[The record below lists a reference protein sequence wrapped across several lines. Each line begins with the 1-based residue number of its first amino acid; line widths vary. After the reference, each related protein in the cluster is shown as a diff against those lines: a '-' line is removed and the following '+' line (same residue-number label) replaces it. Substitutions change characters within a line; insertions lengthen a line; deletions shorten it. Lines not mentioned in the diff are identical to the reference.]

1 MSRAWGGTLLLQA
14 LHRLLD
20 EAQRQ
25 KDNTLHTA
33 RVDAPPRVGS
43 AGPRLGWTHRGGSR
57 REAAAGAGRRSWL
70 SAPLVDEEAKAGGDV
85 SASWESRF
93 ALAEPPRVTWAAVR
107 PAPPLEGRL
116 PEKLAAGLEE
126 AWQRVC
132 GSTREEAEKGHF
144 GRGRKEV
151 ELRAFKACR
160 AEWRRSEEARSAAA
174 DAWPRRWALGNRSGL
189 LPHARGPLS
198 LAWQRTLDSDL
209 LAAGGAPRRAA
220 AEGGIPPRRD
230 GPGGAAWAAGDAG
243 DEGLGLLPMHIACH
257 WSIAKSG
264 SVGGPLPHTL
274 IFHATNSWDKEHALK
289 SLGLWH
295 FEASLAR
302 PPATCGRGG
311 GGGGGCSGPEQLI
324 WAKGGRPRVLAFAPP
339 LSERRDARG
348 LATPNSSVHATE
360 VVAPLLL
367 GALASGRL
375 PALPRLP
382 CGTGGPSPWLV
393 WHGGF
398 KTRSADQ
405 RYVQG
410 LCRHGSCGI
419 YWVAT
424 GSTDAAELEAAD
436 AAAREF
442 GGGAGPFP
450 RLYGRHPLSH
460 EECKDGKKAWLLQ
473 PPAWEA
479 YQELLGAAAT
489 PRATCAPAEG
499 RACAATLHI
508 DGVGGGG
515 SGAAKEAPLVEYA
528 ALADALARADSAG
541 VVYLPSRLRVREAS
555 IPRDVRMKLERYCS
569 QIFDEGDAAA
579 PAAAPQASTRAA
591 RERAQVGGVCP
602 SSPPQRCRMGCR
614 TTPVCPQGQCA
625 MSQGGCCEMKCV
637 SLLDGGHSGDARE
650 VDERRSGPHRR
661 DRESDSRQSL

>member
-1 MSRAWGGTLLLQA
+1 MAE
-14 LHRLLD
+14 D
-20 EAQRQ
+20 
-25 KDNTLHTA
+25 
-33 RVDAPPRVGS
+33 
-43 AGPRLGWTHRGGSR
+43 PRLGPAGGGRRASPRRSRGGDPSP
-57 REAAAGAGRRSWL
+57 AGRTRR
-70 SAPLVDEEAKAGGDV
+70 GGV
-85 SASWESRF
+85 GGGRRRRRGA
-93 ALAEPPRVTWAAVR
+93 R
-107 PAPPLEGRL
+107 P
-116 PEKLAAGLEE
+116 
-126 AWQRVC
+126 
-132 GSTREEAEKGHF
+132 
-144 GRGRKEV
+144 
-151 ELRAFKACR
+151 
-160 AEWRRSEEARSAAA
+160 AA
-174 DAWPRRWALGNRSGL
+174 DAHRLPLEHRQVGL
-189 LPHARGPLS
+189 R
-198 LAWQRTLDSDL
+198 
-209 LAAGGAPRRAA
+209 
-220 AEGGIPPRRD
+220 
-230 GPGGAAWAAGDAG
+230 GGAAAAHAHFPRHGA
-243 DEGLGLLPMHIACH
+243 PART
-257 WSIAKSG
+257 A
-264 SVGGPLPHTL
+264 VPRPLAW
-274 IFHATNSWDKEHALK
+274 HAHAPPPLHCAQNSWDKEHALK

-311 GGGGGCSGPEQLI
+311 GGGGCSGPEQLI
-324 WAKGGRPRVLAFAPP
+324 WARGGRPRVLAFAPS
-339 LSERRDARG
+339 LSERRDTRG

-442 GGGAGPFP
+442 GGGASPFP
-450 RLYGRHPLSH
+450 RARSLGRGPVRCAPFSALYGRHPLSH

-528 ALADALARADSAG
+528 ALADALARTDSAG

-579 PAAAPQASTRAA
+579 PAAAPQAPTPAA
-591 RERAQVGGVCP
+591 RERAQGGGVCP

-625 MSQGGCCEMKCV
+625 MRQGGCCEMKCV
-637 SLLDGGHSGDARE
+637 SA
-650 VDERRSGPHRR
+650 VA
-661 DRESDSRQSL
+661 